1 MTVQNEKVNSAAP
14 SSPIGW
20 MMRSGVGSAERERT
34 AGTSRM
40 DTTLNIWQ
48 SQGQW
53 DNRQHPQVYRAFVE
67 LWGRPD
73 LWVSLDDIEWKPPSD
88 GLRHA
93 AWGQPLPLH
102 CDVNEETLRSGL
114 GMAPPTAA
122 QMTTPAGLRVQGMLY
137 LDDCGPK
144 GGGFRCVPGFHR
156 DFDRWVSRQP
166 AGAPLDFSLLE
177 DDPGWSVHNVGAR
190 AGDFVIWHSYLPHG
204 NSLHTGARPRIAQ
217 AIAMWPAELE
227 HCLFRSTGGHQPEGL
242 RGAAPHLTP
251 ASATV
256 NEEEKARR
264 VASWRERHPRGSWQW
279 PPPQPPDPRAL
290 PAHRPAMAA
299 TLSPLGRKLLGL
311 DAW

>member
-1 MTVQNEKVNSAAP
+1 M
-14 SSPIGW
+14 
-20 MMRSGVGSAERERT
+20 
-34 AGTSRM
+34 
-40 DTTLNIWQ
+40 
-48 SQGQW
+48 
-53 DNRQHPQVYRAFVE
+53 
-67 LWGRPD
+67 
-73 LWVSLDDIEWKPPSD
+73 
-88 GLRHA
+88 
-93 AWGQPLPLH
+93 
-102 CDVNEETLRSGL
+102 
-114 GMAPPTAA
+114 
-122 QMTTPAGLRVQGMLY
+122 
-137 LDDCGPK
+137 
-144 GGGFRCVPGFHR
+144 
-156 DFDRWVSRQP
+156 
-166 AGAPLDFSLLE
+166 
-177 DDPGWSVHNVGAR
+177 GAR